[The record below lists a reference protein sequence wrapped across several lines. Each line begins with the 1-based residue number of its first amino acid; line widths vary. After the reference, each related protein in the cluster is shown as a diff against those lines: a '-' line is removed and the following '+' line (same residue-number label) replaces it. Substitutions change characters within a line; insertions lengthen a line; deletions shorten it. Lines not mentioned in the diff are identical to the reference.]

1 MQRLVLELAIPVCT
15 VALLSASPAAGAE
28 VSGTVQVAGKAAQ
41 WAVVWLEVTNTR
53 AVKAPTR
60 ETLDQRNLSFSP
72 HVLAVRVGT
81 AVDFPNND
89 RVFHNVFSFRDGTKF
104 NLGMYPAGTSK
115 RVVFDTPGVSRV
127 FCDIHPNMAAYI
139 VAVDTPYYAVSDER
153 GAFTISGVPAGTYT
167 YHAWRAGGQRLTGS
181 ITVDA
186 RRVLEIRWP

>member
-1 MQRLVLELAIPVCT
+1 MQRLVSGFAIPACAI
-15 VALLSASPAAGAE
+15 ALLSASPADGAE
-28 VSGTVQVAGKAAQ
+28 VSGTVQVAGKPAQ
-41 WAVVWLEVTNTR
+41 WAVVWLEVTNSR
-53 AVKAPTR
+53 AVKAATR

-139 VAVDTPYYAVSDER
+139 VAVDTPYYAVSDEG

-167 YHAWRAGGQRLTGS
+167 YHAWRAGAQPLAGS
-181 ITVDA
+181 VTVDA
-186 RRVLEIRWP
+186 GRVLEIRWP